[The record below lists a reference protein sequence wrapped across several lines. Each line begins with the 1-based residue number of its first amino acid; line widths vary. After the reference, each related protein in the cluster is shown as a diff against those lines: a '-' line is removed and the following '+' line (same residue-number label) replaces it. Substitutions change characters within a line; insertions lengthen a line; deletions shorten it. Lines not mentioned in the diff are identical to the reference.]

1 MALLIGG
8 ERMAGVIKALTVPP
22 ETAKESKVDAVKED
36 PPKSVEDNLRDH
48 MLRAMSTYR
57 MKTEKQPLDT
67 KVPDDKVRYSHGE
80 L

>member
-22 ETAKESKVDAVKED
+22 ETALGKKQDAVRED
-36 PPKSVEDNLRDH
+36 APKSVEDNLRDH
-48 MLRAMSTYR
+48 MVRAMAGYR
-57 MKTEKQPLDT
+57 MKTEKKLSDIS
-67 KVPDDKVRYSHGE
+67 VPDEKVRYTHGE